1 MILAGE
7 LFPCDGQLGSNSTCL
22 LSYKE
27 RSRKNTSPTVGIVLA
42 ANLIG
47 QESQDLSLNGFSNLK
62 LVCRIYRNGDAV
74 DLTAKKIRTSLIAT
88 RSG

>member
-62 LVCRIYRNGDAV
+62 LVCRIY
-74 DLTAKKIRTSLIAT
+74 LIAQAY
-88 RSG
+88 S